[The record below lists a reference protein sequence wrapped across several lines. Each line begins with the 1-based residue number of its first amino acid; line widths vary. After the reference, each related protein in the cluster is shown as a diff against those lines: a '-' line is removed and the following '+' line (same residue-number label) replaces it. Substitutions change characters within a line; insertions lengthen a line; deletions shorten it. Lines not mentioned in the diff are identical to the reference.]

1 MIQDS
6 NSTDHIDHEA
16 TVKTVDPAHNTVTV
30 TLTDKGT
37 CEGCAA
43 ASICHPGTRRD
54 GIAAYSRDAERYSPG
69 QRVIVRG
76 TERMHRRAIMLATVL
91 PCICLVAVMFIVYL
105 LTFDQG
111 VAALSGLGA
120 MTLFFI
126 ILYLARNRIAHEFT
140 FTIVGDSE

>member
-16 TVKTVDPAHNTVTV
+16 TVKTIDPARHIVTV
-30 TLTDKGT
+30 ALTDKGN
-37 CEGCAA
+37 CDGCAA
-43 ASICHPGTRRD
+43 ASICHPGARRD
-54 GIAAYSRDAERYSPG
+54 GVAVYSRDAERYRPG
-69 QRVIVRG
+69 QRVVVRG

-105 LTFDQG
+105 LTFSQG
-111 VAALSGLGA
+111 AAALSGLSA
-120 MTLFFI
+120 MTLFFV

-140 FTIVGDSE
+140 FTIVGDSD